1 MVVHRPKT
9 DRFPE
14 LQGTWSIIKECTKK
28 SPIYRSDYIDE
39 YAWTTFKCYT
49 IVNIETGVTKE
60 FSEDA
65 MYVLFKKVYMEEVK
79 Q

>member
-1 MVVHRPKT
+1 MDVY
-9 DRFPE
+9 D
-14 LQGTWSIIKECTKK
+14 W
-28 SPIYRSDYIDE
+28 RS
-39 YAWTTFKCYT
+39 FKCYT

-65 MYVLFKKVYMEEVK
+65 MHGLFKKVYMEEVK

>member
-1 MVVHRPKT
+1 MIVYRPRT
-9 DRFPE
+9 DRFPDIK
-14 LQGTWSIIKECTKK
+14 GTWSIIKECTKY
-28 SPIYRSDYIDE
+28 SPVYRSDYMDV
-39 YAWTTFKCYT
+39 YDWRSFKCYT

-65 MYVLFKKVYMEEVK
+65 MHGLFKKVYMEEVK